1 MRVSDGSS
9 DVCSSDLCSRLGFLT
24 KGALAGA
31 AAAAGTTLAAPAI
44 AQELPTVR
52 WRLTSGFP
60 NNLDTI
66 YGGAVV
72 MAEAL
77 SKIPEGKF
85 QIQVFQA
92 GELIPGPQAIAA
104 VQTKPAETATT
115 SGNDLTAK

>member
-1 MRVSDGSS
+1 MTNDF
-9 DVCSSDLCSRLGFLT
+9 SRRGFLT

-77 SKIPEGKF
+77 SKITEGKF

-92 GELIPGPQAIAA
+92 GELIPGPQAIRS
-104 VQTKPAETATT
+104 EEHT
-115 SGNDLTAK
+115 SELQSLMRSSYSVF